1 MLEYFYNGTIRRTVI
16 AFGTIFNNIELRDF
30 DENGVEQVREKVP
43 LAYGPRDK
51 FLARLEDSPSAGSSA
66 QVQITLPR
74 IYFEM
79 TSYQYD
85 PQRKTSPVSVYKNV
99 DDATGGVR
107 KQYMPVPYNIGF
119 ELGVLAKSQD
129 DGLGILEQILPYFQP
144 AFNLPIKMIPDMD
157 EVKDCPVILNSV
169 DYTDTY
175 DGNFLNRRYLEY
187 RMQFT
192 VKTYLYGPVTNIG
205 VIKKS
210 IAEICTMGDTS
221 RRKDTRLT
229 YTPKALEDKN
239 TDGVIDA
246 LDDALVQPD
255 DNFGFNEGF
264 EVL

>member
-16 AFGTIFNNIELRDF
+16 AFGTIFNNIELRDL
-30 DENGVEQVREKVP
+30 DENGAEVVREKVP

-51 FLARLEDSPSAGSSA
+51 FLARLEDLSDIDK

-85 PQRKTSPVSVYKNV
+85 AQRKTSPISVYKNV

-119 ELGVLAKSQD
+119 ELGILAKSQD

-157 EVKDCPVILNSV
+157 EVKDCPVVLNSV

-175 DGNFLNRRYLEY
+175 DGSFLNRRYLEY
-187 RMQFT
+187 RLQFT

-210 IAEICTMGDTS
+210 IMEIGNIGDST

-239 TDGVIDA
+239 ADGEINA

>member
-30 DENGVEQVREKVP
+30 DESGNELERSKVP

-51 FLARLEDSPSAGSSA
+51 FLARLEDLSDIDK
-66 QVQITLPR
+66 QVQMTLPR
-74 IYFEM
+74 LYFEM
-79 TSYQYD
+79 TSYTYD
-85 PQRKTSPVSVYKNV
+85 PQRKTSPIQVVLKN
-99 DDATGGVR
+99 DAATDGVR

-119 ELGVLAKSQD
+119 ELGILAKSQD

-144 AFNLPIKMIPDMD
+144 SFNLPIKMIPDMD
-157 EVKDCPVILNSV
+157 EVKDCPVVLNSV

-175 DGNFLNRRYLEY
+175 DGSFLQRRYLEY
-187 RMQFT
+187 RLQFT

-210 IAEICTMGDTS
+210 IAEIGSLGDTT
-221 RRKDTRLT
+221 RRKDVRRT

-246 LDDALVQPD
+246 ADDALVQPD

-264 EVL
+264 EFL